1 MGHVDAFNNQSNP
14 SAGPAPTKWIDN
26 LRLFGGDAEKFKPAA
41 QPRRSTDRPLVG
53 NVRLRSAQLVQYI
66 YIYIEK
72 DSCILWEILCAKDDV
87 RIFNI
92 LYFGRGIERWRDIF
106 REWIK

>member
-41 QPRRSTDRPLVG
+41 QPRRSTDRWLFG
-53 NVRLRSAQLVQYI
+53 NVRLRSAPNWCSMYKQGRI
-66 YIYIEK
+66 RI
-72 DSCILWEILCAKDDV
+72 SWEVVCAKDGV

-92 LYFGRGIERWRDIF
+92 FWTRN
-106 REWIK
+106 